1 MTRTTPRVP
10 LAVYAL
16 GAIASAFTLT
26 KAVHVD
32 DAAHLFIAQAI
43 LRDPAHA
50 SSAMLNWDQ
59 VPEPIHALNVPH
71 LLMYVF
77 AGALK
82 LGAPVQALHLISA
95 AFVIL
100 SLCLVWRFAAL
111 VAPQHALWVTALVA
125 VGPAFL
131 PAANLMVDVPTLA
144 IWAGFFY
151 CMALFEREGREA
163 RAWQACAFVAAG
175 CLIKYASVVLLPA
188 FVLLVAWRKSW
199 RSLLALTLPI
209 GALLAWSG
217 FNWFSYG
224 GVHLFE
230 RAAELG
236 AADEG
241 LRTLLALSAGRLPL
255 WAVGLGALS
264 PFALAFAGRGRG
276 RLLLGCALAGV
287 AVAVAGLFLP
297 LSDLPAFEGVN
308 ATDAVLRGLFFANGL
323 FFALLARRAIREG
336 GEDSAVLAT
345 WVLSALAL
353 AVFAAPF
360 PAARHVLLAMPAL
373 LVLVTRAFPPAPAAA
388 RAALAATAALGAAL
402 AVSDWRRADVYREE
416 AQAIPSPA
424 RTWTV
429 GHWGWQ
435 WYATQRGLREYAPGQ
450 SRLAPGDLLVAPQS
464 IHRQRFS
471 AEDAAILRPVAIKAV
486 PPTALDFL
494 RTVTP
499 AGGLYYYWAAVPWTV
514 RSGPVETFQF
524 YEVEK
529 PLTASGPLRAGIAPA
544 AARE

>member
-1 MTRTTPRVP
+1 MIRTTPRVP
-10 LAVYAL
+10 AAVYGL
-16 GAIASAFTLT
+16 GAVASAFTLT

-50 SSAMLNWDQ
+50 SSAMVNWDQ

-71 LLMYVF
+71 LLMYAF

-100 SLCLVWRFAAL
+100 SLCLIWRFTAL
-111 VAPQHALWVTALVA
+111 LAPQHALWVTALVA

-131 PAANLMVDVPTLA
+131 PAANLMMDVPTLA
-144 IWAGFFY
+144 IWAGFFS
-151 CMALFEREGREA
+151 CMALYERERREA
-163 RAWQACAFVAAG
+163 RAWQACAFAAAG
-175 CLIKYASVVLLPA
+175 CLIKYSSIALLPA
-188 FVLLVAWRKSW
+188 FVFLVAWRRSW
-199 RSLLALTLPI
+199 RSLLALALPLS
-209 GALLAWSG
+209 ALLAWSG
-217 FNWFSYG
+217 FNWFAYG

-236 AADEG
+236 EAGDG
-241 LRTLLALSAGRLPL
+241 LSTLLALSAGRLPL

-276 RLLLGCALAGV
+276 RLLVVCALLGA
-287 AVAVAGLFLP
+287 AVAVAGLSLP

-308 ATDAVLRGLFFANGL
+308 STDAVLRGLFFANGL
-323 FFALLARRAIREG
+323 FFALLARRAIRQG
-336 GEDSAVLAT
+336 GEGTSVLAA

-353 AVFAAPF
+353 AVFVAPF

-373 LVLVTRAFPPAPAAA
+373 LVLVTRAFPPAPAGA
-388 RAALAATAALGAAL
+388 RAALAATAALGVAL
-402 AVSDWRRADVYREE
+402 AVSDWRRAEVYREE
-416 AQAIPSPA
+416 AQAIPSRA

-435 WYATQRGLREYAPGQ
+435 WYAAQRGLREYAPGQ
-450 SRLAPGDLLVAPQS
+450 SRLAPGDLVVAPQG

-471 AEDAAILRPVAIKAV
+471 AEDAAILRPVASKAV
-486 PPTALDFL
+486 RATALDFL

-529 PLTASGPLRAGIAPA
+529 PLPAPGLARAAFVPA

>member
-1 MTRTTPRVP
+1 MP

-26 KAVHVD
+26 KPVHVD

-50 SSAMLNWDQ
+50 SSALLNWDQ

-82 LGAPVQALHLISA
+82 LGAPVQALHLVSA
-95 AFVIL
+95 AFIVL

-111 VAPQHALWVTALVA
+111 VAPRHALWVTALVA
-125 VGPAFL
+125 VGPSFL
-131 PAANLMVDVPTLA
+131 PAANLMMDVPTLA

-151 CMALFEREGREA
+151 CMALLEREGREV
-163 RAWQACAFVAAG
+163 RAWQACAFIAVG
-175 CLIKYASVVLLPA
+175 CLIKYATVVLLPA
-188 FVLLVAWRKSW
+188 FVVLAVRRKSW
-199 RSLLALTLPI
+199 RHLRALALPV

-217 FNWFSYG
+217 FNWFAYG

-236 AADEG
+236 EADEG

-255 WAVGLGALS
+255 WVVGLGALS
-264 PFALAFAGRGRG
+264 PFALAFAGRGRR
-276 RLLLGCALAGV
+276 RLLVVCGLLGA
-287 AVAVAGLFLP
+287 AVAALGLLFP
-297 LSDLPAFEGVN
+297 LADLPAFDGVN
-308 ATDAVLRGLFFANGL
+308 ATDAALRGVFLANGL
-323 FFALLARRAIREG
+323 FFALLARRALLEA
-336 GEDSAVLAT
+336 GEDTAVLAT
-345 WVLSALAL
+345 WAASALLL
-353 AVFAAPF
+353 AVFVAPF
-360 PAARHVLLAMPAL
+360 PAARHVLLGLPPLML
-373 LVLVTRAFPPAPAAA
+373 LVARAFPPAPAA
-388 RAALAATAALGAAL
+388 RRMALAATAALGAAL
-402 AVSDWRRADVYREE
+402 AISDWRRADVYREM
-416 AQAIPSPA
+416 AQAIPSPSS
-424 RTWTV
+424 TWTV

-435 WYATQRGLREYAPGQ
+435 WYAAQRGLREYAPGQ
-450 SRLAPGDLLVAPQS
+450 SRLDPGDVLVAPQS

-471 AEDAAILRPVAIKAV
+471 ATDAALLRPFAVAAV
-486 PPTALDFL
+486 PATALDLL

-524 YEVEK
+524 YRVEE
-529 PLTASGPLRAGIAPA
+529 PARRPGLVRAGVTRGPP
-544 AARE
+544 RE

>member
-16 GAIASAFTLT
+16 GAIASAFTVT
-26 KAVHVD
+26 KAVHMD

-50 SSAMLNWDQ
+50 FSAMLNWDQ

-71 LLMYVF
+71 LFMYVF

-82 LGAPVQALHLISA
+82 LGASVQALHLISA
-95 AFVIL
+95 GFVVL
-100 SLCLVWRFAAL
+100 SLSLVWRLAAL
-111 VAPQHALWVTALVA
+111 VAPRHALLVTALLA

-144 IWAGFFY
+144 AWAGFFY
-151 CMALFEREGREA
+151 CMALYEREGREA

-175 CLIKYASVVLLPA
+175 CLVKYATVVLLPA
-188 FVLLVAWRKSW
+188 FVVLALRRKSW
-199 RSLLALTLPI
+199 RHLR
-209 GALLAWSG
+209 ALLLPVGVLFAWSA
-217 FNWFSYG
+217 FNWFAYG

-230 RAAELG
+230 RAAGLG
-236 AADEG
+236 EADGG
-241 LRTLLALSAGRLPL
+241 LRTLIALSAGRLPL
-255 WAVGLGALS
+255 WVVGLGALS

-276 RLLLGCALAGV
+276 RLLLVCGLAGV
-287 AVAVAGLFLP
+287 AVALAGLFLP
-297 LSDLPAFEGVN
+297 LSDLPAFAGVN

-323 FFALLARRAIREG
+323 FFALLARRAIRMG
-336 GEDSAVLAT
+336 GDDTALLAT
-345 WVLSALAL
+345 WAASALAL
-353 AVFAAPF
+353 AVFVAPF
-360 PAARHVLLAMPAL
+360 PAARHVLLALVPL
-373 LVLVTRAFPPAPAAA
+373 LLLTVRAFPPAPVAG
-388 RAALAATAALGAAL
+388 RAGLAATAALGAAL
-402 AVSDWRRADVYREE
+402 AISDWRRADVYREE

-424 RTWTV
+424 STWTV

-435 WYATQRGLREYAPGQ
+435 WYAAERGLREYAPGQ
-450 SRLAPGDLLVAPQS
+450 SRLAAGDVLVAPQG

-471 AEDAAILRPVAIKAV
+471 AEDAARLRPVAIKEV
-486 PPTALDFL
+486 PATPLDLL

-514 RSGPVETFQF
+514 RSGPVETFWF
-524 YEVEK
+524 YQVQ
-529 PLTASGPLRAGIAPA
+529 GPLHGPGLVRAAVAPDPV
-544 AARE
+544 RE